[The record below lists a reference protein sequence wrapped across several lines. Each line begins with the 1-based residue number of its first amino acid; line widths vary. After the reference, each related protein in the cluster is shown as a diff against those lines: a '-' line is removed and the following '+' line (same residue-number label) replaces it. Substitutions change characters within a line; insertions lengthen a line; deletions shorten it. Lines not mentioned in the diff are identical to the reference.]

1 MKEVIDVK
9 TKSGLNIFRHEPSPL
24 TTTKK
29 FAKIMTKRTNKT
41 TTLSAQVAVSKSES
55 GMDYV
60 QVLPDN
66 PRVGMVQPF
75 HGIGYG
81 QMLSNGNFDFIRK
94 KRSRRKPEKK
104 TQYGSLSFG
113 QDGYDRYIFV
123 LPSDMRQEFPK
134 LLMEDSKVMANYLKE
149 QSKSR

>member
-1 MKEVIDVK
+1 MKK
-9 TKSGLNIFRHEPSPL
+9 KSI
-24 TTTKK
+24 
-29 FAKIMTKRTNKT
+29 KT
-41 TTLSAQVAVSKSES
+41 TTLSALVAVSKTES

-60 QVLPDN
+60 QVMPDN
-66 PRVGMVQPF
+66 PSVGLVQPF

-81 QMLSNGNFDFIRK
+81 QMMTNGTFDFERRK
-94 KRSRRKPEKK
+94 RIRRKPEKK

-123 LPSDMRQEFPK
+123 LPSDMRREFPK

>member
-1 MKEVIDVK
+1 
-9 TKSGLNIFRHEPSPL
+9 
-24 TTTKK
+24 
-29 FAKIMTKRTNKT
+29 MTKRTNKT

-123 LPSDMRQEFPK
+123 VPSELRMVFPDILEK
-134 LLMEDSKVMANYLKE
+134 DAKTIADYLRGLMKRNKVNG
-149 QSKSR
+149 